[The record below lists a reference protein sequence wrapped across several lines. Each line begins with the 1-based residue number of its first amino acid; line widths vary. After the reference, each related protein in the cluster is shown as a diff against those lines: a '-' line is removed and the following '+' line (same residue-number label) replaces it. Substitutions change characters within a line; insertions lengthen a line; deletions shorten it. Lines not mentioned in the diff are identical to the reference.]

1 MKKLIINM
9 LKIIL
14 PILLLAAAPGITTP
28 ATPKA
33 TPKTAPEK
41 VSPVCGPY
49 VQNPE
54 PDGFTVLWETNMDAM
69 AWVEVAPDDGSHFY
83 NRDRKRYFDL
93 RGLGNQYIGTMHK
106 IRIDGLEPGTTYR
119 YRIMM
124 KGVLDFTG
132 TGNPRYTKPWGNDV
146 YKGHPY
152 TFTTPAADRD
162 TLRFDIYNDIHQR
175 DADLDRLMK
184 AAAKEKPDFVLFNG
198 DMTSSLI
205 SRDLIRDTW
214 LRTAAANLEGITP
227 MYVLRGNH
235 ELRGRH
241 ASAWMDYNDLP
252 EGLPYRTASWGKFFL
267 IFLDTLE
274 DKPDS
279 DIEYGGTMLSEPYLK
294 AQAEWLEKVVES
306 DGCRNAAV
314 RLVFA
319 HIPPDRNGWQGDRN
333 VEEYF
338 VPILNKAGITA
349 MFCGHLH
356 QWRIDNPGQR
366 SSANF
371 PVVINPNCRRMEVT
385 ASPEGLSLK
394 VFDLDGAQTQSWSCP
409 AR

>member
-1 MKKLIINM
+1 
-9 LKIIL
+9 
-14 PILLLAAAPGITTP
+14 
-28 ATPKA
+28 
-33 TPKTAPEK
+33 
-41 VSPVCGPY
+41 
-49 VQNPE
+49 
-54 PDGFTVLWETNMDAM
+54 
-69 AWVEVAPDDGSHFY
+69 
-83 NRDRKRYFDL
+83 
-93 RGLGNQYIGTMHK
+93 
-106 IRIDGLEPGTTYR
+106 
-119 YRIMM
+119 
-124 KGVLDFTG
+124 
-132 TGNPRYTKPWGNDV
+132 
-146 YKGHPY
+146 
-152 TFTTPAADRD
+152 
-162 TLRFDIYNDIHQR
+162 
-175 DADLDRLMK
+175 
-184 AAAKEKPDFVLFNG
+184 
-198 DMTSSLI
+198 
-205 SRDLIRDTW
+205 
-214 LRTAAANLEGITP
+214 

-306 DGCRNAAV
+306 DGCRKAAV

-409 AR
+409 ARRSPATSASLRHNRTAAQQYCNTVKPRNNAAQNRVVSRKDARPAPSALPAAVSRQRRARCSGRSPTARRHCPQPAR

>member
-1 MKKLIINM
+1 M
-9 LKIIL
+9 LKL
-14 PILLLAAAPGITTP
+14 LLSILLLATA
-28 ATPKA
+28 PKA
-33 TPKTAPEK
+33 TAAAKVPDK
-41 VSPVCGPY
+41 VSAVCGPY
-49 VQNPE
+49 VQNPT

-83 NRDRKRYFDL
+83 NRDRTKYYDL
-93 RGLGNQYIGTMHK
+93 RGMGNQHIGTIHK
-106 IRIDGLEPGTTYR
+106 IRIDDLQPGTKYR

-124 KGVLDFTG
+124 KGVRSFTG
-132 TGNPRYTKPWGNDV
+132 NGNPHYTKPWGNDV
-146 YKGHPY
+146 YKGQPY
-152 TFTTPAADRD
+152 EFTTPSDQYD

-184 AAAKEKPDFVLFNG
+184 AATEKDLDFVLFNG

-214 LRTAAANLEGITP
+214 LRTAAACLGGSTP

-235 ELRGRH
+235 ELRGRQ
-241 ASAWMDYNDLP
+241 ATTWVDYNDLP

-294 AQAEWLEKVVES
+294 AQAEWLGKVVES
-306 DGCRNAAV
+306 EACKQAAV

-319 HIPPDRNGWQGDRN
+319 HIPPDRKGWQGDRN

-356 QWRIDNPGQR
+356 QWRLDEPGQR

-371 PVVINPNCRRMEVT
+371 PVIVNPNCRRMEVT
-385 ASPEGLSLK
+385 ATAKEITLK
-394 VFDLDGAQTQSWSCP
+394 VFDLEGAQTNAWSCP
-409 AR
+409 VR